1 MFILEI
7 NDGYAERVH
16 LDNLCHLP
24 GHTPVFVGYKLTIEL
39 KYIFKYKFLEKLVV
53 VRFIVFD
60 VVKQQVNLNKVFY
73 MKFYLNLSQMLLL
86 KFVYYK
92 YIIFSDLLFL

>member
-16 LDNLCHLP
+16 LDNLCHLS
-24 GHTPVFVGYKLTIEL
+24 GHTPVFVGYKIINKI
-39 KYIFKYKFLEKLVV
+39 KYLFKYKFLEKLVV
-53 VRFIVFD
+53 VHFIVFD
-60 VVKQQVNLNKVFY
+60 VVRLQVNLNKVFY
-73 MKFYLNLSQMLLL
+73 MKFYHNSSPMLLL

-92 YIIFSDLLFL
+92 HLIIFNIFFL